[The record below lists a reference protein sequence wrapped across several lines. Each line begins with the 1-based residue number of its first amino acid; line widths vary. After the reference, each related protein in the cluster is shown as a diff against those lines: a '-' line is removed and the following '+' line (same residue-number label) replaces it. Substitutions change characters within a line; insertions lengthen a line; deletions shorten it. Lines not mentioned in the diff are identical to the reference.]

1 MSQREQLATQ
11 AARHLVP
18 AIYSGRP
25 WVEAG
30 GLMSYAPS
38 FEDMNRQ
45 AGVYVGHIINGTKV
59 ADLPVIQ
66 PTKFD
71 QSARPCNPG
80 SPSSARKRSD
90 RINPPMSSLHRT
102 CLLLAQSRHDGLR
115 RTRPLS
121 GVKRTSVCRRLG
133 EAFSV
138 DAALQ

>member
-80 SPSSARKRSD
+80 STSSACKRSD

-102 CLLLAQSRHDGLR
+102 CLLLAQSRHVRAMEWRIKL
-115 RTRPLS
+115 
-121 GVKRTSVCRRLG
+121 V
-133 EAFSV
+133 
-138 DAALQ
+138 

>member
-38 FEDMNRQ
+38 FEDMYRQ

-59 ADLPVIQ
+59 ADLPVIR
-66 PTKFD
+66 
-71 QSARPCNPG
+71 ACNPG
-80 SPSSARKRSD
+80 SLSSARKRSD
-90 RINPPMSSLHRT
+90 RINPPMS
-102 CLLLAQSRHDGLR
+102 A
-115 RTRPLS
+115 S
-121 GVKRTSVCRRLG
+121 GR
-133 EAFSV
+133 
-138 DAALQ
+138 